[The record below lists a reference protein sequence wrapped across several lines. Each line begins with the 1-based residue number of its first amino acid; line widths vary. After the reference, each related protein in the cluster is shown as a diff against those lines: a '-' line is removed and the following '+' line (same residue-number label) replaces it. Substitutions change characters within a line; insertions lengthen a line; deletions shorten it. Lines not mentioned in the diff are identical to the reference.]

1 MEPNLKIELENGFR
15 LNLYKGENYFTIEI
29 INKRV
34 YYAQNIKKDENDLL
48 FRINGNNLEKL
59 LIKRWGYA
67 FKLKNENDIHT
78 NKV

>member
-1 MEPNLKIELENGFR
+1 MEPDLKIELDNGFR